1 MRYSSIILAMGL
13 GLATSVT
20 AQVETARI
28 IGCNDDNCL
37 RALKN
42 AQRTGA
48 FQECISFSS
57 AILNENPVT
66 ETVTSTTTEVA
77 TTITPGAGGTGNNN
91 KRDFVNFNRRD
102 VQLPSYAPDKCV
114 GSVSARYW
122 SACSCLIRSSSR
134 IGITVTIPTVTV
146 TATSWS
152 TIPATAT
159 ALATNAPPFMISF
172 VDENIKQY
180 LSMQAEESGESG
192 AQDVIFTSDS
202 EKAVQFK
209 VVADGKLAD
218 VATKKII
225 HCDTA
230 GTPVAF
236 TCAFFDSQQES
247 IAGKAP
253 MKCARTGISELKCSI
268 PTGDYPVRAILGG
281 GTRRMRRKLQRRADE
296 TPKFGILPNA
306 EALAEFIEAGIN
318 IVGALLNSIDATN
331 PQSSTTTAS
340 SEPTAPATTT
350 SLSETTTTTATTESE
365 SDTSTTTA
373 APPSS
378 TTEPEESET
387 TTTAPSSTT
396 SEEPEPTTTAPSST
410 TSEEPEPTTAAPSST
425 TSEEPEPTTTVP
437 PSSTIE
443 SEGSTTTTTPAPQ
456 STTTEPDE
464 EPEIPPIISLA

>member
-13 GLATSVT
+13 GLVTSVT

-57 AILNENPVT
+57 ALLNENPVT

-102 VQLPSYAPDKCV
+102 VQLPGYAPDKCV

-159 ALATNAPPFMISF
+159 ALATNAPPFKISF
-172 VDENIKQY
+172 VDENGINQY

-192 AQDVIFTSDS
+192 AQDAIFTSDS
-202 EKAVQFK
+202 EEAVQFK

-218 VATKKII
+218 VATEKII

-268 PTGDYPVRAILGG
+268 PTGDYPVWAILGG

-296 TPKFGILPNA
+296 TPKFGFLPDA

-318 IVGALLNSIDATN
+318 IVGALLNSIGATN
-331 PQSSTTTAS
+331 PQNSTTTAS

-350 SLSETTTTTATTESE
+350 SLSETTTTAATTESE

-410 TSEEPEPTTAAPSST
+410 TSEEPEPTT
-425 TSEEPEPTTTVP
+425 TVP

>member
-13 GLATSVT
+13 GLVTSVT

-66 ETVTSTTTEVA
+66 EIVTFTTTEVA

-91 KRDFVNFNRRD
+91 KRDFVNFNRRN
-102 VQLPSYAPDKCV
+102 VQLPGYAPDKCV
-114 GSVSARYW
+114 GSVTARYW

-159 ALATNAPPFMISF
+159 ALATNAPPFKISF
-172 VDENIKQY
+172 VDGNDISQY
-180 LSMQAEESGESG
+180 LSMQAEESGEFG
-192 AQDVIFTSDS
+192 AQDAIFTSDS
-202 EKAVQFK
+202 GEAVQFK

-218 VATKKII
+218 VATGKII

-236 TCAFFDSQQES
+236 TCAFFNSQQES

-253 MKCARTGISELKCSI
+253 MKCARTGTSELKCSI
-268 PTGDYPVRAILGG
+268 PTGDYPVWAILGG

-318 IVGALLNSIDATN
+318 IAGALLNNIDVTN
-331 PQSSTTTAS
+331 PPSSATTTS
-340 SEPTAPATTT
+340 SGPTATTT
-350 SLSETTTTTATTESE
+350 SLSETTTATTESE

-387 TTTAPSSTT
+387 TTTV
-396 SEEPEPTTTAPSST
+396 
-410 TSEEPEPTTAAPSST
+410 PSST

-437 PSSTIE
+437 SSTASEEPEPTSTVPSSTASEEPEPTSTVPPSSTIE
-443 SEGSTTTTTPAPQ
+443 SEGSTTTTPAPQ

-464 EPEIPPIISLA
+464 EPETPPIISLT